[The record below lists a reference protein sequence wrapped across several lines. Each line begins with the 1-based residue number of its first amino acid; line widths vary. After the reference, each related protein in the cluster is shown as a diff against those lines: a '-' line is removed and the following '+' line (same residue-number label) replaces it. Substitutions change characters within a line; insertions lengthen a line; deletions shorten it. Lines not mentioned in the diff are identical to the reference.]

1 MNFCPE
7 CGNKLIEG
15 AKFCPEC
22 GKKLIEIV
30 PEETK
35 TAAEEARVKA
45 SSEEYII
52 RMLNKFKDIREGVYV
67 APEIPAKILL
77 HGASVIAGD
86 INPKLVIGLIDTSVL
101 KNGKNGAVFTGTRM
115 YLPSVNIEFEKV
127 AQCALSTEIQSDNEG
142 RAKSIEVLRIT
153 CDDDEVIE
161 LRSKDTEVP
170 LAILNEIL
178 CGISENVDSFESS
191 NQLITLS
198 ELSDSTVSAYL
209 KIVIHYLKAE
219 GGMIDAGEYKELI
232 SLMTK
237 IKTSKAV
244 HKELQEYRFSKKAS
258 ADFRELVEELE
269 TELKK
274 DKVSVP
280 VIFQALFMDL
290 LLMRK
295 DKLDSWKED
304 GVLCEMQG
312 YLNVTDQQVD
322 FLVKKIKL
330 DEQILSTRM
339 DDKQINGLQKELAA
353 VAGGAGIALGAL
365 ALTGS
370 ITMGAFGVG
379 SGLLGLFMA
388 SGGGAALGLLA
399 VAGAGYGAYR
409 GVKYFAGTSEMEGYG
424 MRISALQEKIKMMNA
439 ANAYI
444 IEDINYLGQKLG
456 VLTAKIKETN
466 ELNHE
471 IMEELELYISFSQS
485 VSESGELIQEDSRY
499 TQREY
504 WIQSLPEKLDF
515 HKYNELVENSV
526 DKFDINELVLFVYD
540 SEREY
545 VLSEE
550 CETEAYEKAAA
561 LLKEIGYFD
570 TKAATVAQ
578 AKSMAK
584 QGLSSLKKGI
594 SQVVSNEEL
603 PERLDFEKYSGLV
616 ESRSDRA
623 EIDGLILSLY
633 DRDNDYVLR
642 EDCEKED
649 GEKALGL
656 LKEIGYLETISAT
669 VEQAKSKAKQGWS
682 KLKKGI
688 LG

>member
-30 PEETK
+30 PEKVEE
-35 TAAEEARVKA
+35 AAEEEQARC
-45 SSEEYII
+45 SSEDYIL
-52 RMLNKFKDIREGVYV
+52 RMLNQFKDIRDGVYA
-67 APEIPAKILL
+67 APEIPSKILIN
-77 HGASVIAGD
+77 AANVIAGD
-86 INPKLVIGLIDTSVL
+86 INPKLVIGIIDTSVL

-115 YLPSVNIEFEKV
+115 YLPSMEIELERIEECV
-127 AQCALSTEIQSDNEG
+127 LAAEIQTDDNG
-142 RAKSIEVLRIT
+142 QTKNIEVLRIT
-153 CDDDEVIE
+153 YDNGELKE

-170 LAILNEIL
+170 LTILNEIL
-178 CGISENVDSFESS
+178 CGIKEGVESFESS

-198 ELSDSTVSAYL
+198 ELGDDTISAYL
-209 KIVIHYLKAE
+209 KIVINYLKADD
-219 GGMIDAGEYKELI
+219 GIIDAGEYKELI

-237 IKTSKAV
+237 IKTSKTV
-244 HKELQEYRFSKKAS
+244 HRELQEYRFSQKDVG
-258 ADFRELVEELE
+258 DFGELVENLK

-274 DKVSVP
+274 ERVSVP

-295 DKLDSWKED
+295 ENLDTWKENTI
-304 GVLCEMQG
+304 LCEMQG
-312 YLNVTDQQVD
+312 CLNVTDQQVD

-330 DEQILSTRM
+330 DEQILTTRM
-339 DDKQINGLQKELAA
+339 DDKQISGMQKELAA
-353 VAGGAGIALGAL
+353 VASGAGIALGAL

-370 ITMGAFGVG
+370 LTIGSFGVG

-399 VAGAGYGAYR
+399 VAGAGYGAYK

-424 MRISALQEKIKMMNA
+424 MRILALQEKIKMMNA
-439 ANAYI
+439 ANVYI
-444 IEDINYLGQKLG
+444 IEDINYLGEKLG

-466 ELNHE
+466 ELNQE
-471 IMEELELYISFSQS
+471 ILEELELYISFSQS
-485 VSESGELIQEDSRY
+485 VSESGELIQQDSQY

-526 DKFDINELVLFVYD
+526 DKFDINELILLVYD
-540 SEREY
+540 SEKEY
-545 VLSEE
+545 ILSEE

-561 LLKEIGYFD
+561 VLKEIGYFD

-578 AKSMAK
+578 AKSKAK

-594 SQVVSNEEL
+594 QQVVSNEEL
-603 PERLDFEKYSGLV
+603 PERLDFEKYSELV
-616 ESRSDRA
+616 KSRSDK
-623 EIDGLILSLY
+623 EETDCLILSLY
-633 DRDNDYVLR
+633 DAENDYVLR
-642 EDCEKED
+642 EDCEKEMC
-649 GEKALGL
+649 EKAVGI
-656 LKEIGYLETISAT
+656 LKEIGYLETMSST

-682 KLKKGI
+682 KFKKGI